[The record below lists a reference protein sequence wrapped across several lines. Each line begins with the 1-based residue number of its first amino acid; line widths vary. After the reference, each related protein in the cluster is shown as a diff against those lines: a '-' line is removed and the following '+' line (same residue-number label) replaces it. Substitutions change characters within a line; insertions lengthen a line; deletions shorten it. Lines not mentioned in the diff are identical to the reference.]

1 MKGDIAMKLAEA
13 LISRTDT
20 QKRMEQLK
28 NRLLQNIKIQEG
40 ESPNEDPGELQ
51 KELTDLLSQLK
62 QLIKRIN
69 RTNLQT
75 DFDKHQSLADALT
88 ERDLLGQERKIYSD
102 MLEQASMRQD
112 RYSRSEIKFVT
123 TINVK
128 DTQKYVDELS
138 RKYRELDTRIQELNW
153 LTNLVD

>member
-1 MKGDIAMKLAEA
+1 MKLAEA
-13 LISRTDT
+13 LIARADT

-51 KELTDLLSQLK
+51 KELTDVLSQLN

-75 DFDKHQSLADALT
+75 AFDNHQSLADALT
-88 ERDLLGQERKIYSD
+88 ERDLLGQERKIYSA

-112 RYSRSEIKFVT
+112 RYSRTEIKFVT

-128 DTQKYVDELS
+128 ETQTYVDELS
-138 RKYRELDTRIQELNW
+138 RKYREIDTRIQELNW